1 MNTEVMNGDTT
12 LAAVPAFTVDNTQPL
27 SAPAPESLATPVA
40 VRLRDGLFHTAALR
54 DLAPRIRLAAKRLGP
69 AGLGGLALL
78 VAAVVIVVAVVQPV
92 RHQAVDLQT
101 QLSAL
106 DTARST
112 MRDQAQSPVDQAGEF
127 LNRFPTRAELP
138 SVLAA
143 FGASANKAGVTLE
156 QGTYSFQVQKGA
168 SLARYVIDLP
178 VKGSY
183 PAIRRFV
190 SDALVVVPAA
200 SLDTLRLERREVA
213 EGGVDAALRFTVFVR
228 STP

>member
-1 MNTEVMNGDTT
+1 MNTEVMKGDEA
-12 LAAVPAFTVDNTQPL
+12 LADLPTATIDNTQQL
-27 SAPAPESLATPVA
+27 SASAPEPLATPVA
-40 VRLRDGLFHTAALR
+40 MRPRGGLFHTAALR
-54 DLAPRIRLAAKRLGP
+54 DLAPRTRLAAKRLGP

-78 VAAVVIVVAVVQPV
+78 AAAVVVVVAVVQPI

-112 MRDQAQSPVDQAGEF
+112 MRDQARSPADHAGEF

-138 SVLAA
+138 AVLAA

-183 PAIRRFV
+183 PAIRQFV
-190 SDALVVVPAA
+190 SDALVTVPAA
-200 SLDTLRLERREVA
+200 SLDTLGHWTAYLVAARGGRGEGRLP
-213 EGGVDAALRFTVFVR
+213 GAA
-228 STP
+228 PA

>member
-1 MNTEVMNGDTT
+1 METMNGDEALVEAPTIT
-12 LAAVPAFTVDNTQPL
+12 SENARHFPAPAAEPLAAPL
-27 SAPAPESLATPVA
+27 A
-40 VRLRDGLFHTAALR
+40 VRLRSGLFHTAALR
-54 DLAPRIRLAAKRLGP
+54 DIAPRTRLAAKRLGP

-78 VAAVVIVVAVVQPV
+78 VAAVVVVFAVVQPV
-92 RHQAVDLQT
+92 RDQALGLQS

-112 MRDQAQSPVDQAGEF
+112 MRDQVQSPVDHAGEF

-138 SVLAA
+138 AVLAA
-143 FGASANKAGVTLE
+143 FGVSANKAGVTLE

-183 PAIRRFV
+183 PAIRQFV
-190 SDALVVVPAA
+190 SDALVAVPAA

-213 EGGVDAALRFTVFVR
+213 EGGVEAALRFTVFVR